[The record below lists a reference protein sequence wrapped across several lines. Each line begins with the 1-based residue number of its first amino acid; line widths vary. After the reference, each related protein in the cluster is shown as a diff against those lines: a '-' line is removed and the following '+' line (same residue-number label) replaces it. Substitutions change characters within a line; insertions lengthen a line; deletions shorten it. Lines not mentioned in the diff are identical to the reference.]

1 MRILGGQWAE
11 IERGK
16 QDAMLLRLASAFNSI
31 EDFENPQFDLRA
43 KHDDHDDACSL
54 QDFLQHL
61 RAVERYEEMIT
72 EVQFADD
79 VSEYEFVDAET
90 YVNVDKQVPDEHFH
104 AHELTEGSQCSMS
117 KTWSWIQGQLVET

>member
-1 MRILGGQWAE
+1 
-11 IERGK
+11 
-16 QDAMLLRLASAFNSI
+16 
-31 EDFENPQFDLRA
+31 
-43 KHDDHDDACSL
+43 
-54 QDFLQHL
+54 
-61 RAVERYEEMIT
+61 MIT

-117 KTWSWIQGQLVET
+117 KLGHGFRVNWWKLERRQPNLPMKLDANLIPARSSFGKSTAALDFWASKLNAWVPM